1 MMKGSF
7 FLLLILGLFL
17 SGCATSGK
25 DRFPDIDSHESDYV
39 PRDESLSVSGFEGD
53 GSSLW
58 RQGDQGLYSNIK
70 ARNIGDVVTVAINE
84 SATADNA
91 ADTSTARDSSASVSL
106 SKLFGFEQDLDGIH
120 KNIDPDLLLDAAY
133 RNSFKGS
140 GGTSREGRL
149 QAVMAARIMEVYPDG
164 NLLIKGSKQITI
176 NNETNLLRLA
186 GIIRPEDISAQNVV
200 DSKHVMNSNI
210 NYQGRGVI
218 SDKQSQGWLVR
229 ILDNIWPF

>member
-1 MMKGSF
+1 MMKGS
-7 FLLLILGLFL
+7 LLMLLILGLFL

-25 DRFPDIDSHESDYV
+25 DRFPDFDSDEFDYV
-39 PRDESLSVSGFEGD
+39 TRDESLPDTGLEGD

-58 RQGDQGLYSNIK
+58 RQGEQGLYSNIK
-70 ARNIGDVVTVAINE
+70 ARNVGDVVTVAINE

-91 ADTSTARDSSASVSL
+91 ADTSTGRDSSASVSL
-106 SKLFGFEQDLDGIH
+106 SRLFGFEQNFDGIN
-120 KNIDPDLLLDAAY
+120 KNIDPDQLLEAAY

-140 GGTSREGRL
+140 GGTSREGTL
-149 QAVMAARIMEVYPDG
+149 QAVMAARVMEVYPDG
-164 NLLIKGSKQITI
+164 NLLIQGSKQITI

-186 GIIRPEDISAQNVV
+186 GTIRPEDISAQNVV

-218 SDKQSQGWLVR
+218 SDKQSQGWLIR

>member
-1 MMKGSF
+1 MLKGSF
-7 FLLLILGLFL
+7 YLLLILGLFL
-17 SGCATSGK
+17 NGCATSGK
-25 DRFPDIDSHESDYV
+25 DRFPDFDSDEFNHVS
-39 PRDESLSVSGFEGD
+39 RDESLPAIKIEGD

-58 RQGDQGLYSNIK
+58 RQGEQGLYSNIK
-70 ARNIGDVVTVAINE
+70 ARNVGDVVTVAINE

-91 ADTSTARDSSASVSL
+91 ADTSTGRDSSASVSL
-106 SKLFGFEQDLDGIH
+106 SRFFGFEHDFDGIH

-149 QAVMAARIMEVYPDG
+149 QAVMAARVVEVYPDG

-176 NNETNLLRLA
+176 NNETNFLRLA

-200 DSKHVMNSNI
+200 NSQHVMNSNI

-229 ILDNIWPF
+229 IMDNIWPF